1 MLSHNVLAK
10 KGYTLKY
17 RPWNVVYTDIFE
29 SKLEAILREKQIKS
43 GKGRE
48 FIWGLI
54 KDLDWRLGIIST
66 SGRMA
71 VRSCSPLLPVN
82 KKATFWWLS
91 LFSYFTFYKLI

>member
-54 KDLDWRLGIIST
+54 KDIG
-66 SGRMA
+66 
-71 VRSCSPLLPVN
+71 
-82 KKATFWWLS
+82 
-91 LFSYFTFYKLI
+91 